1 MRITGGAWRS
11 RRLRGPGR
19 ALALRP
25 TPDALR
31 ERSFAVLGDRV
42 AGERFLDL
50 YAGTGAVGFEAL
62 SRGALHVV
70 FVERDRR
77 AVALIESNRSALA
90 IDPDTARI
98 LMRPAL
104 SAIAELARHSEQ
116 FGLAWADPPFES
128 WCEGLESVARAFETG
143 VLRPDG
149 VACLECPDRAD
160 VEGQLPAS
168 LRIERDLKGG
178 ASRLVMIVRRG

>member
-19 ALALRP
+19 GLGLRP

-31 ERSFAVLGDRV
+31 ERGFGVLGLRTV
-42 AGERFLDL
+42 GVRFLDL

-62 SRGALHVV
+62 SRGALQVV

-77 AVALIESNRSALA
+77 AVALIESNRAALSVDRGTARVVMRPTLRA
-90 IDPDTARI
+90 ID
-98 LMRPAL
+98 
-104 SAIAELARHSEQ
+104 ELARRGER

-128 WCEGLESVARAFETG
+128 WMEGVDAVARVFESG
-143 VLRPDG
+143 VLEPEAI
-149 VACLECPDRAD
+149 ACLECPDKAD
-160 VEGQLPAS
+160 VTRYLPKT
-168 LRIERDLKGG
+168 LHIERDLKGG
-178 ASRLVMIVRRG
+178 ASRLVLIVRR